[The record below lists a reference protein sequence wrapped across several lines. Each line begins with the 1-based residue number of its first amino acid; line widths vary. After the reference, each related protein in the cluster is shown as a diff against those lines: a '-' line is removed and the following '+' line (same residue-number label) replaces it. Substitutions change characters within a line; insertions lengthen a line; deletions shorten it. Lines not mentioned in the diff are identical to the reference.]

1 MPQCLPHAVLP
12 PRFSRPW
19 LLCIAFFWAL
29 HCGWLHAGVQPRNT
43 LPNLDRR
50 PGTLL
55 TRAAPLS
62 PASQAAEARLKS
74 LLPSVRIDYDPISRS
89 AVHIRCLDGCLT
101 GPGGAGSTIS
111 RRTLASIPEA
121 QAHRALRAFL
131 QEYRPLI
138 GVGPEMMESSN
149 LIREQQ
155 TERTGLR
162 SLVYR
167 QHCRGIQVYEAAL
180 IGHLTGRGELL
191 AVSSRCIP
199 DVDKA
204 ADQWEPNRPDRI
216 TSPAVPPEDAI
227 VTAALSLGI
236 LVSVDQILPLTGKPD
251 RADQS
256 QDFSAPAIPGRIQCR
271 LVWLPMTHESIQL
284 CWQVE
289 LTRPQGGERHRA
301 LVDAR
306 GGQLMLRRCLTV
318 YAAPETSTFE
328 VFTSDS
334 PSPFSPGLKSP
345 GTAQPP
351 LVPRDRIT
359 LTAFST
365 NASPFGWITSG
376 DNETKGNNVHAHL
389 DLDADDEPD
398 LPRPQ
403 GNPYRVFAPPL
414 DLTLPASANR
424 DAAVVQL
431 FYWCNQMHDW
441 LYDLGFTEAAGNFQ
455 KENFGR
461 GGLGGD
467 PIMADAQD
475 GSGVN
480 NANFTPTDDGE
491 PGRIQMFVFDGAK
504 PTRDGD
510 LDAEIILHEYTHG
523 LSTRLV
529 GGGLG
534 LSTLQSEGL
543 GEGWSDFFALSLLSS
558 PADDP
563 DAPYAMG
570 AYVTRLFFG
579 LEENYY
585 FGIRRYPY
593 STDFS
598 INPLRFR
605 DIDGAQISN
614 YPDVPRSPVFPFS
627 PGLASEPH
635 NQGEVWCV
643 TLWDARAAMI
653 HKYGWEK
660 GNTLILQLVT
670 DGMKLSPPNPNF
682 LQARDAILQADLVAN
697 AGSNLN
703 ELWAAFAR
711 RGMGFNAKSPVSS
724 FTSGVVEAFD
734 LPDALRLDHPQ
745 GFVFVTPAGG
755 PVLTSCQTLQITNT
769 QATPARWTLGN
780 TADWLSVEPGAGTL
794 PAFSSISIQV
804 CLKDEVNQLEV
815 GRLLSSLT
823 LTNED
828 TGVTQSRNLDLQI
841 LRFGGLPFS
850 DDFEGGEM
858 RPEWFVATP
867 SYGRVRITSLG
878 GPHGGSTHLMMDSD
892 SDGLFA
898 RNEVTLGVDARGWTN
913 LTLHFWAK
921 KFSDEPNPAPPS
933 PFVDGAD
940 ADMVSI
946 SLNGR
951 DWYEIQSLSQ
961 LTATNR
967 EFTVAIDKTIR
978 AYHLHYGERFLV
990 RLTQFD
996 NFPFPIDGIAFDDLT
1011 LDGSPVGR
1019 YHLEITDSPV
1029 ENAAAPTFAAVVLS
1043 QPQTVDT
1050 RFNLTSSD
1058 PQTATVPESIVVKAG
1073 TTRAE
1078 FEVRAPDNSL
1088 LDGTRNV
1095 QLSAHADGFYGPD
1108 LTVGVID
1115 DETATL
1121 TLNLP
1126 SEVIENAGVLNAQGR
1141 VVLDRAPALPIL
1153 IHLSSGNPKRLV
1165 VPESVIV
1172 PAGSTEAS
1180 FDLTVPDDI
1189 ELEGT
1194 TQVSLKA
1201 ELPGSKIAEA
1211 FTRHI
1216 DNETP
1221 SLILRLPTS
1230 LSEDTPPELA
1240 SVTLGGT
1247 VTTNVVVRLLWDEQA
1262 LNLETNAIVIPA
1274 GSLST
1279 TFRIGAQDNLMADG
1293 THQGAIK
1300 ADADGFIST
1309 QGGITVLDDETPP
1322 LVYSPR
1328 PRAGSSNQ
1336 PPNLELTWM
1345 RGFGDILVNGDFEA
1359 GSLTG
1364 WQTVSEEGRG
1374 WVIDDGTVNPDGPGL
1389 PTPPFEGKYG
1399 AVLAQQAGGF
1409 HRLFQDV
1416 TLPSDAKSAMLIW
1429 HDLIQNQSPE
1439 YLSPVQQYRVEIL
1452 DTRGKLLETA
1462 FTTKAGDPLQTEW
1475 TERRFDLTK
1484 HRGETIRIQFR
1495 EDDTLGFINV
1505 WLDAVHLDLGTTG
1518 QTGFEVYM
1526 SAPDVPSPL
1535 ALLDTV
1541 FTNRLELRGLN
1552 PLSLY
1557 TWQVVAVRNG
1567 VRTPGPVWNFRV
1579 KEVGDVATLKWD
1591 SFPTEIVSG
1600 VPFAASLSALDSFG
1614 LVATQFNG
1622 GLTLRAVAGAAS
1634 ENTVVISE
1642 VDQGNADAV
1651 EFSNVSGG
1659 KVDISGWQ
1667 VFMYDASRW
1676 PSARTNFVFPP
1687 GTLLRPGDVF
1697 VLNERGVAPG
1707 KFPVFNLGSRID
1719 WGPPLISQPTGVV
1732 LIDQSSNLVDV
1743 VGAVE
1748 GDPFLFRTP
1757 YRMPAGAWTGPPLPP
1772 MISTNNTW
1780 QRIGSSNHRS
1790 PADWVIAASN
1800 MGQRNPDLQI
1810 PFPPT
1815 QLLTVRPDS
1824 SVAMSGGRWSGNLV
1838 LEGNLPS
1845 VTLRADD
1852 GFNHANISPAV
1863 PLKGDN
1869 DLALL
1874 RTERPTFSIV
1884 DNSFVVAYEI
1894 RNSGPSPASGA
1905 VLSCYFPPEL
1915 VLESAEFQGLP
1926 YSSIESGVRF
1936 SLPDLAANSP
1946 LPIRLRF
1953 KSGTPGR
1960 YPLVAELQ
1968 PGSEDTFSGNNR
1980 VEDPIEI
1987 VWPSLVVSD
1996 ITRDEGNSGTNLFTF
2011 NIRLLSPIQR
2021 EVRVKY
2027 ATVDAGATAGTDYI
2041 ATSGEAVFPPGVTNQ
2056 PVSVPVLGDTLY
2068 EVDERFL
2075 LRLSDPVNATISDGE
2090 AKATINEEESAPS
2103 LQVSGGEVAE
2113 GPVGSRTEVI
2123 VPVQLSGASSLPI
2136 RVNYFTANGTA
2147 LALSDYISTRG
2158 QLTFSPGVTQI
2169 NLSIPI
2175 LGDNRIEGNETFQV
2189 VLSNAVNAQI
2199 RIPKATVTIKDD
2211 DSGELG
2217 QLRWSA
2223 TSRTQFVKQPF
2234 AVNLRALDGN
2244 GAVLT
2249 RFAEPVTV
2257 RAFTQPRVATPEGLS
2272 NAWAFPLR
2280 SFFHDARGQFLYL
2293 PTELGAAGLLTELS
2307 LPVETL
2313 PGQIL
2318 RHFTLRLKQVPELE
2332 LKVRDWESEGW
2343 TNVLSADL
2351 AISEFGL
2358 LRFPVDPPFTYDGIR
2373 GVMVDI
2379 SFDNDFYTSDGLCTA
2394 VETDGF
2400 RGRVFE
2406 TDSAFGSPL
2415 QWEGSWPPAAL
2426 TNRVPRF
2433 EFAIERPVPL
2443 QTRGLDRFTDG
2454 QWSGEITILTPAD
2467 QVQIAARTLSGI
2479 EALTEPFAVA
2489 SESTTVTRPQIV
2501 DITIE
2506 ASGLTLRFQG
2516 TKDQLYQLESLD
2528 SFSSDNWKPIGPAI
2542 PGDPAGKSILDPS
2555 GAIFPHRFYRLRLI
2569 P

>member
-1 MPQCLPHAVLP
+1 MPQCPPHAVL
-12 PRFSRPW
+12 RPW
-19 LLCIAFFWAL
+19 FPWTRLLCIALFWSL
-29 HCGWLHAGVQPRNT
+29 NIGPLTAGVPSKHA

-50 PGTLL
+50 PGSLVTH
-55 TRAAPLS
+55 AAPLS
-62 PASQAAEARLKS
+62 PASQAAEARLKA

-89 AVHIRCLDGCLT
+89 AIHIRCLDGCLT
-101 GPGGAGSTIS
+101 GPGGAGGTVS

-121 QAHRALRAFL
+121 QSHRALRAFL

-138 GVGPEMMESSN
+138 GVGPELMEPSN
-149 LIREQQ
+149 LIGEQHS
-155 TERTGLR
+155 ERTGLH

-167 QHCRGIQVYEAAL
+167 QQCEGIPVYEAAL

-199 DVDKA
+199 EVDRIA
-204 ADQWEPNRPDRI
+204 ALWEPHRPDRL
-216 TSPAVPPEDAI
+216 TSPAVSPADAI
-227 VTAALSLGI
+227 VTAALSLG
-236 LVSVDQILPLTGKPD
+236 LLLDVDQILPLSGRPSQ
-251 RADQS
+251 ADQS
-256 QDFSAPAIPGRIQCR
+256 QEFSAPSIPGRIRCR
-271 LVWLPMTHESIQL
+271 LVWLPMARESIQL

-289 LTRPQGGERHRA
+289 LTRPEGGERHRA
-301 LVDAR
+301 LVEAR
-306 GGQLMLRRCLTV
+306 GGQLMLRHCLTV
-318 YAAPETSTFE
+318 YAAPEPSTFE
-328 VFTSDS
+328 VFTGDS
-334 PSPFSPGLKSP
+334 PSPLSPGLKVP
-345 GTAQPP
+345 GTTQPP
-351 LVPRDRIT
+351 LVPRERVT
-359 LTAFST
+359 LTALST
-365 NASPFGWITSG
+365 NASPFGWISSG

-403 GNPYRVFAPPL
+403 GNPRRVFAPPL
-414 DLTLPASANR
+414 DLTQPASANR

-441 LYDLGFTEAAGNFQ
+441 LYDLGFNEAAGNFQ

-461 GGLGGD
+461 GGVGGD

-491 PGRIQMFVFDGAK
+491 PGRIQMFVFDGPT

-534 LSTLQSEGL
+534 LSTLQSQGL
-543 GEGWSDFFALSLLSS
+543 GEGWSDFFALSLLST
-558 PADDP
+558 PGDDP

-585 FGIRRYPY
+585 YGIRRYPY

-614 YPDVPRSPVFPFS
+614 YPNVPRSPVFPFS
-627 PGLASEPH
+627 SGLASEVH

-643 TLWDARAAMI
+643 TLWDARAALI
-653 HKYGWEK
+653 HKHGWEK

-697 AGSNLN
+697 AGSNQN

-711 RGMGFNAKSPVSS
+711 RGMGFNAQSPASS

-734 LPDALRLDHPQ
+734 LPDALRLDRPQ

-755 PVLTSCQTLQITNT
+755 PVLTSCQSLQITNT
-769 QATPARWTLGN
+769 QATLARWSLGYS
-780 TADWLSVEPGAGTL
+780 ADWLSVEPAAGTL
-794 PAFSSISIQV
+794 PPFSSVSV
-804 CLKDEVNQLEV
+804 RTCLKDDVNQLDV

-828 TGVTQSRNLDLQI
+828 SGVTQSRVVDLQI

-850 DDFEGGEM
+850 DDFEGGEL
-858 RPEWFVATP
+858 RPEWFVASP

-878 GPHGGSTHLMMDSD
+878 DPHGGNTHLMMDSD

-921 KFSDEPNPAPPS
+921 KFSDEPNPAPSS

-940 ADMVSI
+940 ADTISI

-951 DWYEIQSLSQ
+951 DWYEIQPLSQ

-967 EFTVAIDKTIR
+967 EFTVAIDKTVR
-978 AYHLHYGERFLV
+978 AHQLHYGERFLV

-996 NFPFPIDGIAFDDLT
+996 NFPFPVDGIAFDDLT
-1011 LDGSPVGR
+1011 LEGTPVGR
-1019 YHLEITDSPV
+1019 YHLEIADSPV
-1029 ENAAAPTFAAVVLS
+1029 ENANTPALAAVVLS
-1043 QPQTVDT
+1043 LPQSEDR
-1050 RFNLTSSD
+1050 RFTLTSSD
-1058 PQTATVPESIVVKAG
+1058 PETATVPESVVVKAG

-1078 FEVRAPDNSL
+1078 FEVRAPDNDRL
-1088 LDGTRNV
+1088 EGTRNV
-1095 QLSAHADGFYGPD
+1095 QLSAQADGFYGPD

-1115 DETATL
+1115 DELAIL
-1121 TLNLP
+1121 TLHIPPELL
-1126 SEVIENAGVLNAQGR
+1126 EGAGLLSAQGR

-1153 IHLSSGNPKRLV
+1153 IHLSSGNPKRLM
-1165 VPESVIV
+1165 VPESVV
-1172 PAGSTEAS
+1172 VSAGSMEAT

-1189 ELEGT
+1189 ELEGSV
-1194 TQVSLKA
+1194 QVSLKA

-1211 FTRHI
+1211 LTRHI

-1221 SLILRLPTS
+1221 NLTLRLPTS

-1262 LNLETNAIVIPA
+1262 LTLETNVLVIPA
-1274 GSLST
+1274 GDLSAG
-1279 TFRIGAQDNLMADG
+1279 FRVGAQDNLIADG
-1293 THQGAIK
+1293 THRGALR
-1300 ADADGFIST
+1300 ADAEGFVGTEGSIP
-1309 QGGITVLDDETPP
+1309 VLDDETPP
-1322 LVYSPR
+1322 LVYSPS
-1328 PRAGSSNQ
+1328 PRSGASNQ
-1336 PPNLELTWM
+1336 PPILELSWL
-1345 RGFGDILVNGDFEA
+1345 RGFGDVLVNGDFEA
-1359 GSLTG
+1359 GSLAG

-1374 WVIDDGTVNPDGPGL
+1374 WVINDGTVNPDGPGL
-1389 PTPPFEGKYG
+1389 PTPTFEGKYG

-1416 TLPSDAKSAMLIW
+1416 TLPSDAKSATLIW

-1452 DTRGKLLETA
+1452 DARGKLLETA

-1484 HRGETIRIQFR
+1484 HRGQSIRIQFR

-1518 QTGFEVYM
+1518 QTSFEVYM
-1526 SAPDVPSPL
+1526 APPDLSSPL
-1535 ALLDTV
+1535 ALLGTV
-1541 FTNRLELRGLN
+1541 LTNRFELQGLN

-1557 TWQVVAVRNG
+1557 TWQVIAMRNG

-1579 KEVGDVATLKWD
+1579 KDVGNVATLRWD
-1591 SFPTEIVSG
+1591 SFPSEIISG

-1614 LVATQFNG
+1614 LLATQFNG

-1634 ENTVVISE
+1634 ENTIVISE
-1642 VDQGNADAV
+1642 LDQGNGDAI

-1659 KVDISGWQ
+1659 KMDISGWQ
-1667 VFMYDASRW
+1667 VFLYDASRW

-1687 GTLLRPGDVF
+1687 GSLLQPGDVF
-1697 VLNERGVAPG
+1697 VLNERGTPPG

-1732 LIDQSSNLVDV
+1732 LIDQSSNVVDV

-1748 GDPFLFRTP
+1748 GDPYRFKTP
-1757 YRMPAGAWTGPPLPP
+1757 HPIPAGAWTGPPLPQ
-1772 MISTNNTW
+1772 ITLTSNTW
-1780 QRIGSSNHRS
+1780 QRIGSGNHHS
-1790 PADWVIAASN
+1790 PGDWIIGPGN

-1810 PFPPT
+1810 PFQPG
-1815 QLLTVRPDS
+1815 QLLPVGPSPTLS
-1824 SVAMSGGRWSGNLV
+1824 LEGGRWSGNLV

-1845 VTLRADD
+1845 VTIRADD
-1852 GFNHANISPAV
+1852 GLNHANISPSV
-1863 PLKGDN
+1863 PLKGVN
-1869 DLALL
+1869 DLALT

-1884 DNSFVVAYEI
+1884 DDSFGITYVI
-1894 RNSGPSPASGA
+1894 RNSGPATAPGA
-1905 VLSCYFPPEL
+1905 ALLCHFPPEL
-1915 VLESAEFQGLP
+1915 VLETVEPLGSPRSELAD
-1926 YSSIESGVRF
+1926 GVRF
-1936 SLPDLAANSP
+1936 P
-1946 LPIRLRF
+1946 LPTLMANDSVEFRLHF

-1960 YPLVAELQ
+1960 FPLVAALESSPVDGFAL
-1968 PGSEDTFSGNNR
+1968 NNR

-1987 VWPSLVVSD
+1987 IWPTLVISD
-1996 ITRDEGNSGTNLFTF
+1996 IIRDEGNSGTNLFTF
-2011 NIRLLSPIQR
+2011 NIRMLSTIQR
-2021 EVRVKY
+2021 EVRVRY
-2027 ATVDAGATAGTDYI
+2027 STVDAGATAGTDYI
-2041 ATSGEAVFPPGVTNQ
+2041 ATSGEAVLPPGTTNKSVT
-2056 PVSVPVLGDTLY
+2056 VPVLGDTLY

-2075 LRLSDPVNATISDGE
+2075 LLLSDPVNATISDGE
-2090 AKATINEEESAPS
+2090 SRATINEEESPPS
-2103 LQVSGGEVAE
+2103 IQVSASDIVE
-2113 GPVGSRTEVI
+2113 GPPGSRNEVI
-2123 VPVQLSGASSLPI
+2123 IPVQLGGASSLPI
-2136 RVNYFTANGTA
+2136 RVNYFTANGSA
-2147 LALSDYISTRG
+2147 LALSDYLSTRG

-2169 NLSIPI
+2169 NLSVPI

-2199 RIPKATVTIKDD
+2199 RVPKATVTIRDD

-2217 QLRWSA
+2217 GLRWSA
-2223 TSRTQFVKQPF
+2223 ASPTQFVKQPF
-2234 AVNLRALDGN
+2234 PLNLRALDGT
-2244 GAVLT
+2244 GSVLT
-2249 RFAEPVTV
+2249 RFAEPVTL

-2293 PTELGAAGLLTELS
+2293 PAELGAAGLLTELR
-2307 LPVETL
+2307 LPVEKL

-2318 RHFTLRLKQVPELE
+2318 HNFTLRLKRVPELE
-2332 LKVRDWESEGW
+2332 LTHRDWESGGW
-2343 TNVLSADL
+2343 SNVISADL
-2351 AISEFGL
+2351 GISEYGL
-2358 LRFPVDPPFTYDGIR
+2358 LRFPVDPPFPYDGTR
-2373 GVMVDI
+2373 GVLVDI
-2379 SFDNDFYTSDGLCTA
+2379 SFDNDLYTSDGLCTS
-2394 VETDGF
+2394 VETDGY

-2406 TDSAFGSPL
+2406 TDSAFGPPL
-2415 QWEGSWPPAAL
+2415 QWEGTWPPAAL
-2426 TNRVPRF
+2426 TNRVPRI
-2433 EFAIERPVPL
+2433 EFAIEQPVPL
-2443 QTRGLDRFTDG
+2443 QVQGLDRFKDG
-2454 QWSGEITILTPAD
+2454 QWNGEVALLTQAD
-2467 QVQIAARTLSGI
+2467 RVQIAARTLSGV
-2479 EALTEPFAVA
+2479 EALTEPFTVT
-2489 SESTTVTRPQIV
+2489 SESSTVTRPQIV
-2501 DITIE
+2501 DIMIGTT
-2506 ASGLTLRFQG
+2506 GLTLRFQG
-2516 TKDQLYQLESLD
+2516 IKDQLYQLESLD
-2528 SFSSDNWKPIGPAI
+2528 SFNADEWKAVGPAT
-2542 PGDPAGKSILDPS
+2542 PGDPAGTSIFDPS
-2555 GAIFPHRFYRLRLI
+2555 GATLPHRFYRIRLL